1 MAETLPRARRV
12 LHHAVADATATAT
25 LDWDQRHRRR
35 IRLSLDQGGDFLL
48 DLDHAA
54 VIHDGDA
61 LELDDGRLIKIR
73 AADEQVCDA
82 FTQSPEH
89 MARIAWHLGNRHL
102 AVQIMADRLRIRD
115 DHVIV
120 AMLQEMGVRVERRMA
135 PFTPE
140 GGAYGAHGH
149 HHDHDH

>member
-1 MAETLPRARRV
+1 MSETLPRARRV
-12 LHHAVADATATAT
+12 LHHAANASATAT

-35 IRLSLDQGGDFLL
+35 IRLTLDQGGDFLL
-48 DLDHAA
+48 DLEHAA

-61 LELDDGRLIKIR
+61 LELDDGRLIAVR
-73 AADEQVCDA
+73 AADEPVCDA
-82 FTQSPEH
+82 FAQSPEH

-102 AVQIMADRLRIRD
+102 AVQIMTDRLRIRD

-120 AMLQEMGVRVERRMA
+120 AMLEDLGVRVERRMA

-140 GGAYGAHGH
+140 GGAYAA
-149 HHDHDH
+149 HDHDR